1 MKPLK
6 MFRQRYVLIDQ
17 VFSLSSIEVESSQR
31 LTRTGPSPLSLHTS
45 SQNVGGPPPSER
57 ILWKQKAEDVLWL
70 ASAFFILYYGDFR
83 SNFFSLL
90 ANDPRIWRPPLHIA
104 LGCLLLDFFILLY
117 LAIWLRI
124 TQEKLDLITAS
135 AIQAPTIVA
144 FAAFILLS
152 IALWPVWNIL
162 TVPMLFTLF
171 MALVVVVLNV
181 LPYIDVKMD
190 PESMLPLH

>member
-1 MKPLK
+1 

-17 VFSLSSIEVESSQR
+17 VFSLSSIEVESPQR
-31 LTRTGPSPLSLHTS
+31 LSRMMPPGPSPLSLHPSS
-45 SQNVGGPPPSER
+45 SQNVGGPR

-104 LGCLLLDFFILLY
+104 LGCLLSDFFMLLY

-124 TQEKLDLITAS
+124 TQQKLDLTTAS

-190 PESMLPLH
+190 PESMLPLHEIIN